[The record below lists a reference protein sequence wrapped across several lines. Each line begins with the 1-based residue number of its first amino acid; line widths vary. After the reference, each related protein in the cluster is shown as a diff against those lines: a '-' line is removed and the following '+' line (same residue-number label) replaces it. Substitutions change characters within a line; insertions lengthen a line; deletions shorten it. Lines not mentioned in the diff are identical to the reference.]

1 MGKSFAI
8 LLLLAGAAL
17 AQSPDGNY
25 RGSLK
30 WKLFRDLSTNRHGL
44 FEGRADMAPRIL
56 LAPKEVRVPGTSANC
71 VVGLVQVPLGER
83 VVSRGDLDSR
93 TIITPPPGN
102 SGDPGMVIAP
112 TLPTCPP
119 RR

>member
-17 AQSPDGNY
+17 AQSPGGNY

-44 FEGRADMAPRIL
+44 FEGRADMAPRVL
-56 LAPKEVRVPGTSANC
+56 LAPNDVHVPGTSANC
-71 VVGLVQVPLGER
+71 VVGLVEVPPGEK
-83 VVSRGDLDSR
+83 VVSRGDMDR
-93 TIITPPPGN
+93 GMIITPPPGN
-102 SGDPGMVIAP
+102 SGDPGIVIAP